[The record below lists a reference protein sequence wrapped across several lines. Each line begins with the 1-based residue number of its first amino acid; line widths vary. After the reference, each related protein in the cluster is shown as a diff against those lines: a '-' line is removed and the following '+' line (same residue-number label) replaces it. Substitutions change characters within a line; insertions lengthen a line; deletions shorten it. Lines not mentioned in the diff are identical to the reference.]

1 MIAAGAAYGAGKLI
15 ARGYAQVR
23 VAGKWRHRRET
34 DARDLLW
41 ELGLQAKD
49 VQKVVLGRSLH
60 TTACTCNEH
69 VDVPQLRHGTTK
81 SRRTCMAKTV
91 PETSSASE

>member
-1 MIAAGAAYGAGKLI
+1 
-15 ARGYAQVR
+15 
-23 VAGKWRHRRET
+23 
-34 DARDLLW
+34 
-41 ELGLQAKD
+41 